1 MLEIGYCIDC
11 KELNYAMTNGNGS
24 FERANMS
31 NNHAGHRQYIFGPP
45 EDYVSPIRNVLTK
58 LHMPVE
64 ISNNE
69 IILFK
74 LALEFEPP
82 WEKEQKIIQPEH

>member
-1 MLEIGYCIDC
+1 MLEIGYCVDC
-11 KELNYAMTNGNGS
+11 NELNYAMTNGNGS

-31 NNHAGHRQYIFGPP
+31 NNHEGHRQYIFGAPENYSPP
-45 EDYVSPIRNVLTK
+45 IKNVLSK
-58 LHMPVE
+58 LHMPVK

-74 LALEFEPP
+74 MALEIEKPWKTEKKQEP
-82 WEKEQKIIQPEH
+82 

>member
-11 KELNYAMTNGNGS
+11 NELNYAMTNGNGS

-31 NNHAGHRQYIFGPP
+31 NNHEGHRQYIFGKP
-45 EDYVSPIRNVLTK
+45 ESYSPPIRNVLAK
-58 LHMPVE
+58 LHMPVK
-64 ISNNE
+64 IPDNE

-74 LALEFEPP
+74 MALEMEKP
-82 WEKEQKIIQPEH
+82 WERRM